1 MRCSR
6 LYLDVSGG
14 CSPWFISPLFDK
26 SSGIIRERSKHVGIP
41 TSLLTRFDPH
51 LTSHDPQTRL
61 CHYPD
66 GVVLRGVL
74 PLPDPTSHIR
84 LHRMVVVGLFLDKSM
99 LHRFGWKVG
108 SELYGE
114 VFNQRASQGMWF
126 RKATVC
132 VLRKRAKSVYL
143 ITLGLDRQIIVAY

>member
-1 MRCSR
+1 
-6 LYLDVSGG
+6 
-14 CSPWFISPLFDK
+14 
-26 SSGIIRERSKHVGIP
+26 
-41 TSLLTRFDPH
+41 
-51 LTSHDPQTRL
+51 
-61 CHYPD
+61 
-66 GVVLRGVL
+66 
-74 PLPDPTSHIR
+74 
-84 LHRMVVVGLFLDKSM
+84 MVVVGLFLDKSM